1 MIAGQ
6 NVPRGTF
13 LVDCEISERKLLALD
28 VICGAANHNSCGRED
43 ISRYTLGRPLH
54 LRICL
59 PKIWSRDTPRASLI
73 AGLLALLLALGVLV
87 NYFDR
92 VNLSVSHDA
101 LVKTFNIT
109 PDVFGQLSAAYSW
122 TYAACQL
129 PTGMLLDNFG
139 VRKVSLISIF
149 VWGMA
154 SIAAAFAPS
163 VLLFFAARLLLG
175 IGEAPTFPAS
185 AKAVGVWFP
194 AHERSFATAM
204 FDSTAKLANAIGV
217 PMLGLLILQ
226 IGWRRSFGFTA
237 LLSFGYL
244 AVFALLYREPQRF
257 SIRNFVRRDSGA
269 GDFELMLAPPIPLS
283 RLLRERKVL
292 GAAIGSGAY
301 NYVFYLL
308 LTWLPTYLAQT
319 QHITLR
325 QSFLFTGAPWLIAA
339 CCGLL
344 IGGVLV
350 DLLIKRG
357 FDASAV
363 RRTVLIAGTCCGL
376 GIAGAAFAHSIDF
389 GADLDHDCHRRPFRR
404 FARAVE
410 PADTAGAEL
419 KRREGR
425 RHHEL
430 LQPDLGDRRTHP
442 DRMDGG
448 TDEQLYVGLRDSD
461 RVHHG
466 GYRGVCDDAWTH

>member
-1 MIAGQ
+1 MFHVEHSSSIPKSPNGSYIRPSTKLAHMSAED
-6 NVPRGTF
+6 
-13 LVDCEISERKLLALD
+13 LVSRHSA
-28 VICGAANHNSCGRED
+28 RESYRWT
-43 ISRYTLGRPLH
+43 IG
-54 LRICL
+54 
-59 PKIWSRDTPRASLI
+59 
-73 AGLLALLLALGVLV
+73 LLLALGVLV

-109 PDVFGQLSAAYSW
+109 PVVFGQLSAAYSW

-154 SIAAAFAPS
+154 SMAAAFAPS

-175 IGEAPTFPAS
+175 MGEAPTFPAS

-194 AHERSFATAM
+194 ARERSFATAM

-217 PMLGLLILQ
+217 PILGLLILQ

-257 SIRNFVRRDSGA
+257 FIRNFVRRDSGVS
-269 GDFELMLAPPIPLS
+269 DFDLVLAPPIPLS

-308 LTWLPTYLAQT
+308 LTWLPTYLVQT

-325 QSFLFTGAPWLIAA
+325 QSFLFTGAPWLVAA

-357 FDASAV
+357 FNASAV

-376 GIAGAAFAHSIDF
+376 GIAGAAFAHSITSALVSITIAIGGLSAASPVLWSLPTLLVPNSSAGRVGGIMNF
-389 GADLDHDCHRRPFRR
+389 SNQISAIAAPILTGLT
-404 FARAVE
+404 VE
-410 PADTAGAEL
+410 LTNSYMWAFVIPTVYILVGIAAYATMLGRIEVIDVREALAGTS
-419 KRREGR
+419 
-425 RHHEL
+425 
-430 LQPDLGDRRTHP
+430 P
-442 DRMDGG
+442 
-448 TDEQLYVGLRDSD
+448 S
-461 RVHHG
+461 
-466 GYRGVCDDAWTH
+466 

>member
-1 MIAGQ
+1 MSA
-6 NVPRGTF
+6 
-13 LVDCEISERKLLALD
+13 EAL
-28 VICGAANHNSCGRED
+28 
-43 ISRYTLGRPLH
+43 TLEHSNPEPYRWTIGV
-54 LRICL
+54 
-59 PKIWSRDTPRASLI
+59 
-73 AGLLALLLALGVLV
+73 LLALGVLV

-101 LVKTFNIT
+101 LVKSFHIT
-109 PDVFGQLSAAYSW
+109 PAAFGQLSAAYSW

-129 PTGMLLDNFG
+129 PTGMLLDAFG
-139 VRKVSLISIF
+139 VRKVSLVSIF

-185 AKAVGVWFP
+185 AKAVGGWFP

-204 FDSTAKLANAIGV
+204 FDSTAKLANAVGV
-217 PMLGLLILQ
+217 PLLGLLLLQ
-226 IGWRRSFGFTA
+226 FGWRWSFGFTA
-237 LLSFGYL
+237 LLSFAYL
-244 AVFALLYREPQRF
+244 AAFALLYREPHRF
-257 SIRNFVRRDSGA
+257 SIRNIVRRDSGP
-269 GDFELMLAPPIPLS
+269 GDFDLMLAPPIPMS
-283 RLLRERKVL
+283 RLLRERKIL

-325 QSFLFTGAPWLIAA
+325 QSFLFTGAPWLVAA

-357 FDASAV
+357 FDANAV

-376 GIAGAAFAHSIDF
+376 GIAGAAFAHSITSALISITIAIGGLSAASPVLWSLPTLLVPNSSSGRVGGIMNF
-389 GADLDHDCHRRPFRR
+389 SNQISAIAAPILTGWVVQRTGSYMWAFVIPTVYILVGIVAYLTMLRR
-404 FARAVE
+404 VE
-410 PADTAGAEL
+410 VIDVQKALAGTSL
-419 KRREGR
+419 
-425 RHHEL
+425 
-430 LQPDLGDRRTHP
+430 
-442 DRMDGG
+442 
-448 TDEQLYVGLRDSD
+448 S
-461 RVHHG
+461 
-466 GYRGVCDDAWTH
+466 